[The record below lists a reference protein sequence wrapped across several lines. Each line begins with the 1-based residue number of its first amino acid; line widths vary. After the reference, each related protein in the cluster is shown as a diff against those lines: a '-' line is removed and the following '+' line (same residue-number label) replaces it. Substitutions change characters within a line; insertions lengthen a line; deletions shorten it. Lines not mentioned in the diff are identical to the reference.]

1 MGFIGNLK
9 NVKGIWLLGAG
20 LLVGIALIVIGSV
33 DYTLGRPK
41 EEETRR
47 TDIIDT
53 SDYVEKLER
62 QVAALIERIDGA
74 GVASVL
80 ITLESDSE
88 HVYAYDSKNGSREY
102 LTIGAGTSES
112 PVLLRR
118 MTPRLRG
125 IAVVC
130 SGGDNP
136 VVQQKIISMLCA
148 LFDLPSTK
156 VFVSG

>member
-9 NVKGIWLLGAG
+9 NIKGIWVLGILFVVG
-20 LLVGIALIVIGSV
+20 LALIVVGSV

-41 EEETRR
+41 EEDPKR

-53 SDYVEKLER
+53 SDYVDRLE
-62 QVAALIERIDGA
+62 QEVAALLERIDGA
-74 GVASVL
+74 GVVHVL

-102 LTIGAGTSES
+102 LTVGSGSAES

-118 MTPRLRG
+118 MTPKLRG

-136 VVQQKIISMLCA
+136 VVQQKIISLLCA

>member
-1 MGFIGNLK
+1 MGFLGNLK
-9 NVKGIWLLGAG
+9 NIKGIWLLGA
-20 LLVGIALIVIGSV
+20 LLVIGIALIVIGSV
-33 DYTLGRPK
+33 DYTIGRPEA
-41 EEETRR
+41 EEGKR

-53 SDYVEKLER
+53 SDYVDKLEHD
-62 QVAALIERIDGA
+62 VAALIERIDGA
-74 GVASVL
+74 GVANVL

-88 HVYAYDSKNGSREY
+88 HVYAYDSRNGSREY
-102 LTIGAGTSES
+102 LTVGSGSNEE

-130 SGGDNP
+130 SGGNDP
-136 VVQQKIISMLCA
+136 IVQQKIISMLCS

>member
-1 MGFIGNLK
+1 MGIIGNLK
-9 NVKGIWLLGAG
+9 NVKGIWMLGA
-20 LLVGIALIVIGSV
+20 LFFVGVALIVISSV

-41 EEETRR
+41 EEPNPR

-53 SDYVEKLER
+53 SDYVERLER
-62 QVAALIERIDGA
+62 EVAALIEQIDGA
-74 GVASVL
+74 GVAHVL
-80 ITLESDSE
+80 IMLESDSE
-88 HVYAYDSKNGSREY
+88 HVYAYNSKNGSREY
-102 LTIGAGTSES
+102 FTVGSGSSEE

-118 MTPRLRG
+118 MAPRLRG

>member
-1 MGFIGNLK
+1 MDIIGKLK
-9 NVKGIWLLGAG
+9 NIKGLWLLGAVFFIG
-20 LLVGIALIVIGSV
+20 VALIVVSSV

-41 EEETRR
+41 EDTPR

-53 SDYVEKLER
+53 SDYVDKLEAE
-62 QVAALIERIDGA
+62 VEALLERVDGA
-74 GVASVL
+74 GVVSVL

-88 HVYAYDSKNGSREY
+88 NVYAYDSKNGSREY
-102 LTIGAGTSES
+102 LTTGSGSSES

-130 SGGDNP
+130 TGGNDP
-136 VVQQKIISMLCA
+136 IVQQKLISLLCA

>member
-1 MGFIGNLK
+1 MDIIGKLK
-9 NVKGIWLLGAG
+9 NIKGIWLLGAVFFIG
-20 LLVGIALIVIGSV
+20 VALIVVSSV

-41 EEETRR
+41 EDTPR

-53 SDYVEKLER
+53 SDYVDKLEAE
-62 QVAALIERIDGA
+62 VEALLERVDGA
-74 GVASVL
+74 GGVSVL

-88 HVYAYDSKNGSREY
+88 NVYAYDSKNGSREY
-102 LTIGAGTSES
+102 LTTGNGSSES

-130 SGGDNP
+130 SGGNDP
-136 VVQQKIISMLCA
+136 IVQQKLISLLCA

>member
-1 MGFIGNLK
+1 MDIIGKLK
-9 NVKGIWLLGAG
+9 NIKGIWLLGAVF
-20 LLVGIALIVIGSV
+20 LVGVVLIVISSV

-41 EEETRR
+41 EEMPR

-53 SDYVEKLER
+53 TDYVDKLEAD
-62 QVAALIERIDGA
+62 VEALLERVDGA
-74 GVASVL
+74 GVVSVL
-80 ITLESDSE
+80 ITLESNSE
-88 HVYAYDSKNGSREY
+88 NVYAYDSNDGSREY
-102 LTIGAGTSES
+102 LTIGSGSSES
-112 PVLLRR
+112 TVLLRR

-130 SGGDNP
+130 SGGNDP
-136 VVQQKIISMLCA
+136 IVQQKIISLLCA